1 MHINCLN
8 ASCYNMEKELIIYNN
23 AKGVDVALLENKK
36 LVEYHQE
43 KTNNQFNVGD
53 IYLGRVKKIIPG
65 LNAVFVDV
73 GCDKDAF
80 LHYSDLSPQIHTLNK
95 IIRNAVAGNYT
106 ELARMDMSEEREI
119 HKEGKIADVLKQKD
133 LVLVQITKEPISSK
147 GPRLS
152 CELSIASRNI
162 ILSPFGE
169 NVGVSKKI
177 ANAEERKRLKVLV
190 ESLKSKNLN

>member
-1 MHINCLN
+1 
-8 ASCYNMEKELIIYNN
+8 
-23 AKGVDVALLENKK
+23 
-36 LVEYHQE
+36 
-43 KTNNQFNVGD
+43 
-53 IYLGRVKKIIPG
+53 
-65 LNAVFVDV
+65 
-73 GCDKDAF
+73 
-80 LHYSDLSPQIHTLNK
+80 
-95 IIRNAVAGNYT
+95 
-106 ELARMDMSEEREI
+106 MDMSEEREI

-177 ANAEERKRLKVLV
+177 ANVEHRLFLN
-190 ESLKSKNLN
+190 LKLLNIY